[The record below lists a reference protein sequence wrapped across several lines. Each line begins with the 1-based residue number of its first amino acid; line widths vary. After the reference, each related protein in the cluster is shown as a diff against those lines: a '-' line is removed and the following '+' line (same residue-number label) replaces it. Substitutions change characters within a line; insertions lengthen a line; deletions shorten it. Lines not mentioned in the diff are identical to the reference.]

1 MLDDVNEKI
10 RRNLLI
16 FSATCLAIKWLDLSL
31 VKILSSQVQW
41 LNSPEPKS
49 LLSMAVVVQVYLLL
63 RYRFSPLASRAW
75 REMTVEVMRVIR
87 RIVRTDIKYKVGNFQ
102 FFKKSQLFKPNLAE
116 YIQRE
121 LGDDTFGDGIPL
133 TLRKM
138 SPHAIRFGSSW
149 KGEFACE
156 TLFDRPDGRILQKA
170 GGYRLE
176 FEYDLWSRIL
186 IWFKAAVPVL
196 FYTRAAVELFFP
208 IFIGLT
214 SLLVLSIDLWMAM

>member
-10 RRNLLI
+10 RRNLLLV
-16 FSATCLAIKWLDLSL
+16 SAACLAIKWLDLSIA
-31 VKILSSQVQW
+31 KILSSQIQW
-41 LNSPEPKS
+41 LNSPEPQS
-49 LLSMAVVVQVYLLL
+49 LLSIAIVVQVYLLL
-63 RYRFSPLASRAW
+63 RYRFSPLASRSW

-87 RIVRTDIKYKVGNFQ
+87 RMVRADIKYKVENFH
-102 FFKKSQLFKPNLAE
+102 FFKISQLFQPNLAE
-116 YIQRE
+116 YIKRE

-149 KGEFACE
+149 KGEFACD
-156 TLFDRPDGRILQKA
+156 TLFDRPDGRMLQKA

-186 IWFKAAVPVL
+186 IWIKAAVPVL

-214 SLLVLSIDLWMAM
+214 SLLVLSIELWKAM